1 MKRIIG
7 VLACILLLC
16 GCAAENT
23 DTRTEDLQA
32 KYAAMAGCE
41 ATVDVWSAGR
51 DETAHYRLKLEKS
64 GDESRVTVLEPEEL
78 AGVSAVVSG
87 DALSLAYDGAV
98 LSAGAAP
105 GLCAVNAADMALRAA
120 ATGYVTERS
129 RERYD
134 DTDALRLCF
143 ETELCGETLYVT
155 IYFDASDAPLYAEIE
170 RDGEIL
176 QYLEFTD
183 FIFGDIVEPIQN
195 EKGRTDDGNA
205 PQTNLGGDR
214 P

>member
-7 VLACILLLC
+7 VLACVLLLC
-16 GCAAENT
+16 GCAAEST
-23 DTRTEDLQA
+23 DTRAEDLQA

-41 ATVDVWSAGR
+41 ATVDVWSASR
-51 DETAHYRLKLEKS
+51 DETAHYRLKLEKKD
-64 GDESRVTVLEPEEL
+64 GKSRMTVLEPEEL
-78 AGVSAVVSG
+78 AGISAVVSG

-105 GLCAVNAADMALRAA
+105 GLSAVNAADVALRAA

-134 DTDALRLCF
+134 DTDALRLCC
-143 ETELCGETLYVT
+143 ETELNGEILYVT
-155 IYFDASDAPLYAEIE
+155 MYFDDVGAPLYAEIE
-170 RDGEIL
+170 HDGEIL

-183 FIFGDIVEPIQN
+183 FVFGDIVEPIQN

-205 PQTNLGGDR
+205 PQTDLGGDR